1 VWRKHVEQGDMEDYI
16 EYFSQEGHKPVML
29 VDGELEAQE
38 DKLYLER
45 FADIVT
51 NPKKFV
57 RLKRS
62 DHYCNTAQ
70 SLGLVFYDKGVM
82 NQLVHEIVQWLEQ
95 LHPQTEMTEGLLKGS
110 LLETGLVL

>member
-1 VWRKHVEQGDMEDYI
+1 
-16 EYFSQEGHKPVML
+16 ML

-45 FADIVT
+45 FAAGVT
-51 NPKKFV
+51 DPKKFV

-70 SLGLVFYDKGVM
+70 SLGLIFYDKGVM
-82 NQLVHEIVQWLEQ
+82 DQLVQEIVQWLG
-95 LHPQTEMTEGLLKGS
+95 QTGTI
-110 LLETGLVL
+110 